1 MRSPCLRPMPGVR
14 LHHCRPR
21 EDRWTV
27 FSSSTRARP
36 ATRGRGGTCHCR
48 SPRERARQ
56 GFTALDGIPMGTRP
70 GQIDPGVILYLIEQK
85 KMSAAA
91 VSAALAFDV
100 GG

>member
-1 MRSPCLRPMPGVR
+1 
-14 LHHCRPR
+14 
-21 EDRWTV
+21 
-27 FSSSTRARP
+27 
-36 ATRGRGGTCHCR
+36 
-48 SPRERARQ
+48 
-56 GFTALDGIPMGTRP
+56 MGTRP

>member
-1 MRSPCLRPMPGVR
+1 MCALSAEHSV
-14 LHHCRPR
+14 
-21 EDRWTV
+21 E
-27 FSSSTRARP
+27 STM
-36 ATRGRGGTCHCR
+36 
-48 SPRERARQ
+48 
-56 GFTALDGIPMGTRP
+56 GFTALDGISMGTRP

>member
-1 MRSPCLRPMPGVR
+1 MDSILVVNVG
-14 LHHCRPR
+14 
-21 EDRWTV
+21 
-27 FSSSTRARP
+27 SSSHPRPQRDVSMSLTSGAGASMRALS
-36 ATRGRGGTCHCR
+36 AGHSVESTM
-48 SPRERARQ
+48 

-100 GG
+100 AG